1 MKTMAF
7 LGTGNM
13 GSAIIRAVCRMTE
26 PSEIVIAN
34 RTSRKAQ
41 TLAEEC
47 GCVMSQSNSA
57 AARAAKY
64 VVLGV
69 KPDGICAVLKE
80 ITPILTD
87 DQIIVSMAAGVS
99 SDKLREALGRP
110 NPIIRILPNTPCAIG
125 KGIMLIVPCGDM
137 DPEILNELKDI
148 FSGCGLVD
156 ITDEKHADAGM
167 VIEGCT
173 PAYTYMFIEALA
185 DGAVKT
191 GLPRAK
197 ALEWAAQAVAGA
209 ASMVVETGKHP
220 GQLKDAV
227 CSPGGTTI
235 EGVAT
240 LEEHGFRAA
249 AMDAVCRAYNKSVKA
264 DK

>member
-13 GSAIIRAVCRMTE
+13 GSAIVRAVCKMTE
-26 PSEIVIAN
+26 PSEIVISN
-34 RTSRKAQ
+34 RSPRKAQ
-41 TLAEEC
+41 ALVDEC

-57 AARAAKY
+57 AAKNAKY
-64 VVLGV
+64 IVLGV
-69 KPDGICAVLKE
+69 KPKDINSVLEE
-80 ITPILTD
+80 IAPILTD
-87 DQIIVSMAAGVS
+87 EQIIVSMAAGVS
-99 SDKLREALGRP
+99 SAQLRAALGRA

-125 KGIMLIVPCGDM
+125 KGVMVIVPCGEVED
-137 DPEILNELKDI
+137 EIVKELRDL

-156 ITDEKHADAGM
+156 VADEAHAEAAM

-173 PAYTYMFIEALA
+173 PAYAYLFIEALA

-209 ASMVVETGKHP
+209 ASMVVETGLHP

-235 EGVAT
+235 EGVQA
-240 LEEHGFRAA
+240 LEERGFRAA
-249 AMDAVCRAYNKSVKA
+249 AIDAVCRAYNKSVKA